1 MRILLMSSASIS
13 CVLAVFYLIQLC
25 KYTKYKSVGTQTGD
39 IEDLPPP
46 PGEKLAD
53 HGWDRR
59 FKISLKP
66 IRSRRF
72 IFLCFDKLIR
82 KYKSETI
89 FNLQCLE
96 VWIKQNYAHIKLKP
110 WRKQVFWTFHTING
124 KNGWIEA
131 DYIYQFRLI
140 C

>member
-25 KYTKYKSVGTQTGD
+25 KCTKYKSVGTQTGD

-59 FKISLKP
+59 FKT
-66 IRSRRF
+66 SRLV
-72 IFLCFDKLIR
+72 IKT
-82 KYKSETI
+82 YK
-89 FNLQCLE
+89 
-96 VWIKQNYAHIKLKP
+96 K
-110 WRKQVFWTFHTING
+110 
-124 KNGWIEA
+124 
-131 DYIYQFRLI
+131 
-140 C
+140 